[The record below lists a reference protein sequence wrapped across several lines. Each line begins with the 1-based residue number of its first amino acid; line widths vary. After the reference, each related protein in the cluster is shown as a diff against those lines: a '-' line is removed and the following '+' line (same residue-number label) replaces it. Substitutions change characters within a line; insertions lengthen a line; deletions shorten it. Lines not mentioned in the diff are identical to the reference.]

1 MTDDVESGQVD
12 NPHSAIRTSNL
23 RRSLT
28 IVFLSRL
35 AHDVAARVVYP
46 YVPEIAV
53 GLKITEGQ
61 LGTLMS
67 LRYGVSL
74 GGPLFGAWADRVG
87 HRRAVTL
94 GLILVA
100 IGLGLIGLSEGPIG
114 PGLGLIF
121 SGIGSAI
128 YIPALI
134 AYMSDR
140 TPYDRRG
147 RVLGTIELS
156 WAISGMIGV
165 PLMGALLVSQGWR
178 APFIGLAA
186 ATLACAG
193 LTLLLEEEPRV
204 LARSSASIGRLP
216 VPFAL
221 GFKAI
226 LRSRSALAF
235 VAAWF
240 LIFFAFENIQI
251 SYGSWLETQ
260 FSLTTTA
267 RGNIST
273 LFGVFELF
281 ASGGSSLL
289 LDRLGKKRG
298 VVGGLIVATLGYAI
312 LFALGSTA
320 LPWALA
326 AISIAFLGFEFSVV
340 SGVSVMSEQVPTAR
354 GTMLALA
361 VSTGAIGRMLADPLG
376 SALTA
381 NGAFSVVAA
390 ISLGAAVINVIVFA
404 AGVKERRS
412 DGEDGE
418 IE

>member
-1 MTDDVESGQVD
+1 MINEQR
-12 NPHSAIRTSNL
+12 PL
-23 RRSLT
+23 RRALVISVLG
-28 IVFLSRL
+28 RL
-35 AHDVAARVVYP
+35 AHDVAARVIYP
-46 YVPEIAV
+46 YVPEVAA

-87 HRRAVTL
+87 HRRAMTIAL
-94 GLILVA
+94 LLVA
-100 IGLGLIGLSEGPIG
+100 IGMGLIGLSEGLIG
-114 PGLGLIF
+114 PGLGFII
-121 SGIGSAI
+121 SGLGSAI

-140 TPYDRRG
+140 TPYQRRG
-147 RVLGTIELS
+147 RVLGAIELT

-165 PLMGALLVSQGWR
+165 PLMGALLASHGWR

-186 ATLACAG
+186 AALICSG
-193 LTLLLEEEPRV
+193 LTLLLKETLHA
-204 LARSSASIGRLP
+204 LAKGLP
-216 VPFAL
+216 VQPSQ

-226 LRSRSALAF
+226 LRNRSALAF

-260 FSLTTTA
+260 FGLTTTA
-267 RGNIST
+267 RGSIST
-273 LFGVFELF
+273 LFGVFELM

-289 LDRLGKKRG
+289 LDRVGKKRG

-340 SGVSVMSEQVPTAR
+340 SGVSVMSELVPSAR

-361 VSTGAIGRMLADPLG
+361 VSTGAIGRMLAASLG

-381 NGAFSVVAA
+381 NGAFTTVAL
-390 ISLGAAVINVIVFA
+390 ISLAAGALNASVFA
-404 AGVKERRS
+404 IGVKERRS
-412 DGEDGE
+412 DSGTE
-418 IE
+418 

>member
-1 MTDDVESGQVD
+1 MNHEPT
-12 NPHSAIRTSNL
+12 PL
-23 RRSLT
+23 RRALIISILG
-28 IVFLSRL
+28 RL
-35 AHDVAARVVYP
+35 AHDVAARVIYP
-46 YVPEIAV
+46 YIPEVAA

-87 HRRAVTL
+87 HRRAMTI
-94 GLILVA
+94 GLLLVA
-100 IGLGLIGLSEGPIG
+100 IGMGVIGLSAGLIG
-114 PGLGLIF
+114 PGLGFII

-140 TPYDRRG
+140 TPYARRG
-147 RVLGTIELS
+147 RVLGAIELT

-165 PLMGALLVSQGWR
+165 PLMGALLSSQGWR

-186 ATLACAG
+186 ATLICSG
-193 LTLLLEEEPRV
+193 LTLLLKETPHNLAKGPRV
-204 LARSSASIGRLP
+204 RPLQGIKTIVRN
-216 VPFAL
+216 
-221 GFKAI
+221 
-226 LRSRSALAF
+226 RSALTF

-240 LIFFAFENIQI
+240 LLFFAFENIQI
-251 SYGSWLETQ
+251 SYGSWLDAK
-260 FSLTTTA
+260 FGLTITA
-267 RGNIST
+267 RGSIST
-273 LFGVFELF
+273 LFGVFELL

-289 LDRLGKKRG
+289 LDRIGKKRG

-312 LFALGSTA
+312 LFALGSRA

-326 AISIAFLGFEFSVV
+326 AISISFLGFEFSVV
-340 SGVSVMSEQVPTAR
+340 SGLSVMSEQVPAAR

-361 VSTGAIGRMLADPLG
+361 VSTGAIGRMVADPLG

-381 NGAFSVVAA
+381 NGAFSIVAL
-390 ISLGAAVINVIVFA
+390 ISLVAGALNALVFA
-404 AGVKERRS
+404 TGVKERRS
-412 DGEDGE
+412 DGETE
-418 IE
+418 

>member
-1 MTDDVESGQVD
+1 MTNEQT
-12 NPHSAIRTSNL
+12 PL
-23 RRSLT
+23 RRALIISILG
-28 IVFLSRL
+28 RL
-35 AHDVAARVVYP
+35 AHDVAARVIYP
-46 YVPEIAV
+46 YVPEVAA

-87 HRRAVTL
+87 HRRAMTI
-94 GLILVA
+94 GLLLVA
-100 IGLGLIGLSEGPIG
+100 VGMGAFGLSEGLIG
-114 PGLGLIF
+114 PGLGFII
-121 SGIGSAI
+121 SGIGSVI
-128 YIPALI
+128 YVPALI

-140 TPYDRRG
+140 TPYTRRG
-147 RVLGTIELS
+147 RVLGTIELT

-165 PLMGALLVSQGWR
+165 PLMGALLASHGWR

-186 ATLACAG
+186 ATLTCAA
-193 LTLLLEEEPRV
+193 LTLLLEPGQDLSGFRKPDR
-204 LARSSASIGRLP
+204 ARSE
-216 VPFAL
+216 

-226 LRSRSALAF
+226 LHNRSALVF

-240 LIFFAFENIQI
+240 LLFFAFENIQI

-260 FSLTTTA
+260 FGLTTTA
-267 RGNIST
+267 RGSIST
-273 LFGVFELF
+273 LFGVFELL
-281 ASGGSSLL
+281 ASGGSSLV
-289 LDRLGKKRG
+289 LDRIGKKRG

-326 AISIAFLGFEFSVV
+326 AISISFLGFEFSVV
-340 SGVSVMSEQVPTAR
+340 SGLSVMSEQVPTAR
-354 GTMLALA
+354 STMLALA
-361 VSTGAIGRMLADPLG
+361 VSTGSVGRMVADPLG

-381 NGAFSVVAA
+381 SGAFSIVAL
-390 ISLGAAVINVIVFA
+390 ISLVAGALNVIVFA

-412 DGEDGE
+412 DGETK
-418 IE
+418 

>member
-1 MTDDVESGQVD
+1 MINEQR
-12 NPHSAIRTSNL
+12 PL
-23 RRSLT
+23 RRALVISVLG
-28 IVFLSRL
+28 RL
-35 AHDVAARVVYP
+35 AHDVAARVIYP
-46 YVPEIAV
+46 YVPEVAA

-87 HRRAVTL
+87 HRRAMTIAL
-94 GLILVA
+94 LLVA
-100 IGLGLIGLSEGPIG
+100 IGMGLIGLSEGLIG
-114 PGLGLIF
+114 PGLGFII
-121 SGIGSAI
+121 SGLGSAI

-140 TPYDRRG
+140 TPYQRRG
-147 RVLGTIELS
+147 RVLGTIELT

-165 PLMGALLVSQGWR
+165 PLMGALLASHGWR

-186 ATLACAG
+186 AALICSG
-193 LTLLLEEEPRV
+193 LTLLLKETLHA
-204 LARSSASIGRLP
+204 LAKGLP
-216 VPFAL
+216 VQPSQ

-226 LRSRSALAF
+226 LRNRSALAF

-260 FSLTTTA
+260 FGLTTTA
-267 RGNIST
+267 RGSIST
-273 LFGVFELF
+273 LFGVFELM

-289 LDRLGKKRG
+289 LDRVGKKRG

-340 SGVSVMSEQVPTAR
+340 SGVSVMSELVPSAR

-361 VSTGAIGRMLADPLG
+361 VSTGAIGRMLAASLG

-381 NGAFSVVAA
+381 NGAFTTVAL
-390 ISLGAAVINVIVFA
+390 ISLVAGALNAGVFA
-404 AGVKERRS
+404 IGVKERPR
-412 DGEDGE
+412 DTVTE
-418 IE
+418 

>member
-1 MTDDVESGQVD
+1 MTNEQT
-12 NPHSAIRTSNL
+12 PL
-23 RRSLT
+23 RRALIISILG
-28 IVFLSRL
+28 RL
-35 AHDVAARVVYP
+35 AHDVAARVIYP
-46 YVPEIAV
+46 YVPEVAA

-87 HRRAVTL
+87 HRRAMTI
-94 GLILVA
+94 GLLLVA
-100 IGLGLIGLSEGPIG
+100 IGMGLIGLSDGLIG
-114 PGLGLIF
+114 PGLGFIV

-140 TPYDRRG
+140 TPYARRG
-147 RVLGTIELS
+147 RVLGTIELT

-165 PLMGALLVSQGWR
+165 PLMGALLSSHGWR

-186 ATLACAG
+186 AALICSG
-193 LTLLLEEEPRV
+193 LTLLLQSDQDPAGFKNPAGS
-204 LARSSASIGRLP
+204 LN
-216 VPFAL
+216 
-221 GFKAI
+221 FKAI
-226 LRSRSALAF
+226 LRNRSALAF

-240 LIFFAFENIQI
+240 LLFFAFENIQI

-267 RGNIST
+267 RGSIST
-273 LFGVFELF
+273 LFGVFELL

-289 LDRLGKKRG
+289 LDRIGKKRG
-298 VVGGLIVATLGYAI
+298 VVGGLIVATIGYAI
-312 LFALGSTA
+312 LLALGATA

-326 AISIAFLGFEFSVV
+326 AISISFLGFEFSVV

-361 VSTGAIGRMLADPLG
+361 VSTGAVGRMIADPLG

-381 NGAFSVVAA
+381 NGAFSIVAL
-390 ISLGAAVINVIVFA
+390 ISLGAAMVNVIVFA
-404 AGVKERRS
+404 VGVKERRS
-412 DGEDGE
+412 DRGTE
-418 IE
+418 